1 MRGMLPKDPYNLII
15 TGVGGQGNVLLSRI
29 VGVMLTR
36 KGLEITIGESFGAAQ
51 RGGSVM
57 SHLRVSTTGSW
68 SPLIPR
74 GRADAV
80 IALEPAEGLRVLA
93 LYGNSGVRTLLNM
106 RPIYPIGVTAG
117 EATYPSLE
125 SIGRTAGGL
134 SERCWLLPATE
145 EAQKLG
151 SPILGNI
158 IMLGAF
164 SKISPLP
171 LDREGFEEILREMFP
186 EDKWKVNLQAYSI
199 GENLI
204 SARTAGC

>member
-1 MRGMLPKDPYNLII
+1 MSEMLPKDPYNLII
-15 TGVGGQGNVLLSRI
+15 TGVGGQGNVLLSRM
-29 VGVMLTR
+29 VGVMLAR
-36 KGLEITIGESFGAAQ
+36 KGLEVTIGESFGAAQ

-57 SHLRVSTTGSW
+57 SHLRISRSGTW

-93 LYGNSGVRTLLNM
+93 LYGNPRVQALLNT

-117 EATYPSLE
+117 EAAYPSLE
-125 SIGRTAGGL
+125 SIRRAAEGL

-164 SKISPLP
+164 SRVSPLS
-171 LDREGFEEILREMFP
+171 LDREAFEEILWEMFP

-199 GENLI
+199 GESLI
-204 SARTAGC
+204 SAENARS